1 MLHRTSILAF
11 VLVTALAAPATAS
24 AQQREA
30 NHNVSSAAGPRV
42 ELTSTAMR
50 ASTASA
56 THDATLAAA
65 ARRQGMGQPMA
76 LMIVGGAALLAGIII
91 GGDAGTL
98 IAIGGLV
105 AGLIGLYQYL
115 Q

>member
-1 MLHRTSILAF
+1 MLHRIRAFALILVA
-11 VLVTALAAPATAS
+11 AAAPATAH
-24 AQQREA
+24 AQQRA
-30 NHNVSSAAGPRV
+30 TDHSTTAAGPRV
-42 ELTSTAMR
+42 ELTRTAMH
-50 ASTASA
+50 APAASA
-56 THDATLAAA
+56 QHDAALAAA